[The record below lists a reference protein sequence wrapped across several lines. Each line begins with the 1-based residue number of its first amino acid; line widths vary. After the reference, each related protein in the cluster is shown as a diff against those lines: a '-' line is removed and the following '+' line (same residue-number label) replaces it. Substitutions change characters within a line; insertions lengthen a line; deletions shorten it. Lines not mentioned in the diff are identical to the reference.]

1 MKEDFEKP
9 RPDRANA
16 EERFYGKI
24 MPDRVEIARVR
35 KEATDKK
42 RDPNTAELSYFKKL
56 EEANARLRRKQGEEA
71 RKSLEKS
78 IK

>member
-1 MKEDFEKP
+1 MKEDLEKP

-16 EERFYGKI
+16 EERFYGKF
-24 MPDRVEIARVR
+24 MPDKIEIARVR

-42 RDPNTAELSYFKKL
+42 QDPDVAELEYFKKFDA
-56 EEANARLRRKQGEEA
+56 ANAKIRREQGEEA

-78 IK
+78 MK